1 MSRVPLTHTA
11 GYALGLVALTN
22 AMSLLDRNILA
33 ILSPRIKHDIGVG
46 DAEMGLLYGTVFA
59 LFFALFSLPLGRLA
73 DGWVRTRL
81 LGITLAFWSVATAL
95 AAAAHGFALLAL
107 SRLGVGIGEGAAQPA
122 GFSLVFDHYAKPR
135 RGFATAVI
143 AAAIAL
149 GLGGSSVLGGVA
161 ADWWD
166 HLYAGGAAPLGLKG
180 WQFAFLVAALPGFIL
195 AALLW
200 RMPEPRRGRLD
211 GIDSPPDPHP
221 FRASLAVL
229 GAVTP
234 GFNWLAFAIR
244 RAGAR
249 YWSVNLV
256 ATILVVAGAMVLT
269 RITSTLSPRPPLHF
283 GALAVSPHALQWGV
297 VGFGALVVVN
307 LLQRLRLADRPT
319 YEVITRSPALLLCMG
334 IAALQMMINYG
345 TMGFTPSFLMKHYG
359 LSPATTGLQFGV
371 LAGALGIIGPML
383 AGPLSDRINSRFPGA
398 GRAGVTLVSLGVS
411 PLIAIWV
418 YHAPDPATFY
428 TRFVLYSLIL
438 TAWYPPLLALMFGQ
452 VLPRMRGI
460 TTSLYIIVYTL
471 FGIGIGPF
479 VVGMIADANG
489 GDLAAA
495 ILSINWVAPAIVVML
510 IALALCARRDEER
523 LIERA
528 RRGGEV
534 LTLEPMRNAQP
545 QAAGAAGGALED
557 SARP

>member
-1 MSRVPLTHTA
+1 MSRARFVQTA

-22 AMSLLDRNILA
+22 ALSLLDRNILA
-33 ILSPRIKHDIGVG
+33 ILAPRIKHDIGIG

-59 LFFALFSLPLGRLA
+59 LFYALFSLPLGRLA
-73 DGWVRTRL
+73 DGWVRSRL
-81 LGITLAFWSVATAL
+81 LSITLAFWSVATAL
-95 AAAAHGFALLAL
+95 AAAAHGFALLAV

-122 GFSLVFDHYAKPR
+122 GISLVMDRYAKPR
-135 RGFATAVI
+135 RGFAMAVI

-166 HLYAGGAAPLGLKG
+166 HLHAGDTAPLGLKG
-180 WQFAFLVAALPGFIL
+180 WQFAFLVAALPGFLL

-200 RMPEPRRGRLD
+200 SLPEPRRGQLD
-211 GIDSPPDPHP
+211 GIESAPDPRP
-221 FRASLAVL
+221 FRASLALL

-234 GFNWLAFAIR
+234 GANWFALAGR

-256 ATILVVAGAMVLT
+256 ATLVVIVAALVLM
-269 RITSTLSPRPPLHF
+269 RITSALSPRPPLHF
-283 GALAVSPHALQWGV
+283 GSLAVNPHALQWSV

-307 LLQRLRLADRPT
+307 LLQRLSLADRPT
-319 YEVITRSPALLLCMG
+319 FEVITRSPALLLCLG

-359 LSPATTGLQFGV
+359 LSPAATGLQFGL
-371 LAGALGIIGPML
+371 LAGGLGIIGPMI
-383 AGPLSDRINSRFPGA
+383 AGPLSDRMNTRFPGA
-398 GRAGVTLVSLGVS
+398 GRACVTLVSLGVS

-418 YHAPDPATFY
+418 YHAPDPAAFY
-428 TRFVLYSLIL
+428 ARFVLYSLVL
-438 TAWYPPLLALMFGQ
+438 TAWYPPLYAIMFEQ

-460 TTSLYIIVYTL
+460 TASLYLIVYTL

-489 GDLAAA
+489 GNLAAA
-495 ILSINWVAPAIVVML
+495 ILAINWVAPAIVIML
-510 IALALCARRDEER
+510 IALALRVQRDEAG

-534 LTLEPMRNAQP
+534 L
-545 QAAGAAGGALED
+545 AGAPATPA
-557 SARP
+557 A

>member
-1 MSRVPLTHTA
+1 MSRARFVQTA

-22 AMSLLDRNILA
+22 ALSLLDRNILA
-33 ILSPRIKHDIGVG
+33 ILAPRIKHDIGIG

-59 LFFALFSLPLGRLA
+59 LFYALFSLPLGRLA
-73 DGWVRTRL
+73 DGWVRSRL
-81 LGITLAFWSVATAL
+81 LSITLAFWSVATAL
-95 AAAAHGFALLAL
+95 AAAAHGFVLLAV
-107 SRLGVGIGEGAAQPA
+107 SRLGVGVGEGAAQPA
-122 GFSLVFDHYAKPR
+122 GISLVMDRYAKPR
-135 RGFATAVI
+135 RGFAMAVI

-166 HLYAGGAAPLGLKG
+166 QLHAGSTAPLGLKG
-180 WQFAFLVAALPGFIL
+180 WQFAFLVAALPGFLL

-200 RMPEPRRGRLD
+200 SLPEPRRGQLD
-211 GIDSPPDPHP
+211 GIESAPDPRP
-221 FRASLAVL
+221 FRASLALL

-234 GFNWLAFAIR
+234 GANWFALAAR

-256 ATILVVAGAMVLT
+256 ASLVVIVAALLLM
-269 RITSTLSPRPPLHF
+269 RITSALSPRPPLHF
-283 GALAVSPHALQWGV
+283 GSLAVSPHTLQWSV

-307 LLQRLRLADRPT
+307 LLQRLSLADRPT
-319 YEVITRSPALLLCMG
+319 FEVITRSPALLLCLA

-359 LSPATTGLQFGV
+359 LSPAATGLQFGL
-371 LAGALGIIGPML
+371 LAAALGIIGPMI
-383 AGPLSDRINSRFPGA
+383 AGPLSDRMNTRFPGA
-398 GRAGVTLVSLGVS
+398 GRAYVTLVSLGVS

-418 YHAPDPATFY
+418 YHAPDPAAFY
-428 TRFVLYSLIL
+428 ARFVLYSLVL
-438 TAWYPPLLALMFGQ
+438 TAWYPPLYAIMFEQ

-460 TTSLYIIVYTL
+460 TASLYLIVYTL

-489 GDLAAA
+489 GNLAAA
-495 ILSINWVAPAIVVML
+495 ILAINWVAPAIVVML
-510 IALALCARRDEER
+510 IALVLRVQRDEAG

-534 LTLEPMRNAQP
+534 LATAPATP
-545 QAAGAAGGALED
+545 AA
-557 SARP
+557 

>member
-1 MSRVPLTHTA
+1 VSCARLTHTA
-11 GYALGLVALTN
+11 GYALALVALTN

-33 ILSPRIKHDIGVG
+33 ILSPRIKHDLGVG

-59 LFFALFSLPLGRLA
+59 LFYALFSLPLGRLA

-81 LGITLAFWSVATAL
+81 LGIALAFWSVATAL
-95 AAAAHGFALLAL
+95 AAVAQGFAFLAL

-122 GFSLVFDHYAKPR
+122 GFSLVFDHYAKAR

-166 HLYAGGAAPLGLKG
+166 HLHAGSAAPLGLKG
-180 WQFAFLVAALPGFIL
+180 WQFAFLVAAAPGFIL

-200 RMPEPRRGRLD
+200 RMPEPQRGRLD
-211 GIDSPPDPHP
+211 GIESPPDEHP

-234 GFNWLAFAIR
+234 GCNWFALALR
-244 RAGAR
+244 RASAR
-249 YWSVNLV
+249 YWSINLV
-256 ATILVVAGAMVLT
+256 AMILVVAGAAALT
-269 RITSTLSPRPPLHF
+269 RITSAFSPRPPLHL
-283 GALAVSPHALQWGV
+283 GALAVNPHALQWGV

-319 YEVITRSPALLLCMG
+319 FEVITRSPALLLCFG

-371 LAGALGIIGPML
+371 LAATLGIVGPL
-383 AGPLSDRINSRFPGA
+383 IAGPLSDRINARFPGA
-398 GRAGVTLVSLGVS
+398 GRAWVTLVSLGVS

-418 YHAPDPATFY
+418 YHAPHPAAFY
-428 TRFVLYSLIL
+428 SRFVLYSVVL
-438 TAWYPPLLALMFGQ
+438 TAWYPPLYALMFEQ

-460 TTSLYIIVYTL
+460 TASLYIIVYTL

-479 VVGMIADANG
+479 LVGMIADANG
-489 GDLAAA
+489 GDLASA
-495 ILSINWVAPAIVVML
+495 ILAVNWVAPPIVIML
-510 IALALCARRDEER
+510 IMLALRVKRDEAGV
-523 LIERA
+523 IERA
-528 RRGGEV
+528 RSGGE
-534 LTLEPMRNAQP
+534 TFAAA
-545 QAAGAAGGALED
+545 QAAP
-557 SARP
+557 ST

>member
-1 MSRVPLTHTA
+1 MSRARLTATA
-11 GYALGLVALTN
+11 GYALALVALTN
-22 AMSLLDRNILA
+22 TMSLLDRNILA
-33 ILSPRIKHDIGVG
+33 ILAPRIKHDIGVG

-59 LFFALFSLPLGRLA
+59 LFYALFSLPLGRLA

-81 LGITLAFWSVATAL
+81 LGITLAFWSVATGL

-122 GFSLVFDHYAKPR
+122 GISLVMDHYAKPR
-135 RGFATAVI
+135 RGFAMAVI

-166 HLYAGGAAPLGLKG
+166 HRHAAGAPLGLRG
-180 WQFAFLVAALPGFIL
+180 WQFAFLLAALPGFLL

-200 RMPEPRRGRLD
+200 RTPEPQRGRLD
-211 GIDSPPDPHP
+211 GIESPPDPHP
-221 FRASLAVL
+221 FRESLALL

-234 GFNWLAFAIR
+234 GANWLALAGR
-244 RAGAR
+244 RAGVR
-249 YWSVNLV
+249 YWGINLAATLLVIAV
-256 ATILVVAGAMVLT
+256 AVMLT
-269 RITSTLSPRPPLHF
+269 RITSALSPRPPLHF
-283 GALAVSPHALQWGV
+283 GSLAVSPHVLQWSV

-307 LLQRLRLADRPT
+307 LLQRLALADRAT
-319 YEVITRSPALLLCMG
+319 FACLTRSPALLLCFG

-359 LSPATTGLQFGV
+359 LSPAATGLQFGL
-371 LAGALGIIGPML
+371 LAGALGMVGPMI
-383 AGPLSDRINSRFPGA
+383 AGPLSDRINARFPGA
-398 GRAGVTLVSLGVS
+398 GRACVTLVSLGVS

-418 YHAPDPATFY
+418 YHAPDPTSFY
-428 TRFVLYSLIL
+428 LRFVLYSLVL
-438 TAWYPPLLALMFGQ
+438 TAWYPPLYALMFEQ

-460 TTSLYIIVYTL
+460 TASLYLIVYTL

-479 VVGMIADANG
+479 VVGLIADANG
-489 GDLAAA
+489 GNLAAA
-495 ILSINWVAPAIVVML
+495 ILAINWVAPAIVVML
-510 IALALCARRDEER
+510 IALALRVQRDEAG

-528 RRGGEV
+528 RRGGE
-534 LTLEPMRNAQP
+534 LLQAAQP
-545 QAAGAAGGALED
+545 APGI
-557 SARP
+557 

>member
-1 MSRVPLTHTA
+1 MSRARLAHTA
-11 GYALGLVALTN
+11 GYALALVALTN
-22 AMSLLDRNILA
+22 AISLLDRNILA
-33 ILSPRIKHDIGVG
+33 ILAPRIKTDLGIG

-59 LFFALFSLPLGRLA
+59 LFYALFSLPLGRLA

-81 LGITLAFWSVATAL
+81 LAITLAFWSLATAL
-95 AAAAHGFALLAL
+95 AAAAQGFALLAL

-135 RGFATAVI
+135 RGFATAVV

-149 GLGGSSVLGGVA
+149 GLGGSSVLGGVT

-166 HLYAGGAAPLGLKG
+166 HLHAGGAAPLGLKG

-200 RMPEPRRGRLD
+200 RMPEPQRGRLD
-211 GIDSPPDPHP
+211 GIESPPDPRP
-221 FRASLAVL
+221 VRASLALL

-234 GFNWLAFAIR
+234 GANWLAMAGR
-244 RAGAR
+244 RAGAG
-249 YWSVNLV
+249 YWRINLA
-256 ATILVVAGAMVLT
+256 ATVLVIAGAAVLT
-269 RITSTLSPRPPLHF
+269 RITSALSPRPPLHI
-283 GALAVSPHALQWGV
+283 GALAVNPHALQWGV

-319 YEVITRSPALLLCMG
+319 SEVITRSPALLLCIG
-334 IAALQMMINYG
+334 VGALQMMINYG

-371 LAGALGIIGPML
+371 LAGALGIIGPL
-383 AGPLSDRINSRFPGA
+383 IAGPLSDRINVRFPGA
-398 GRAGVTLVSLGVS
+398 GRAWVTLASLSAS

-418 YHAPDPATFY
+418 YHAPAPAAFY
-428 TRFVLYSLIL
+428 ARFVLYSLVL
-438 TAWYPPLLALMFGQ
+438 TAWYPPLYAIMFEQ

-460 TTSLYIIVYTL
+460 TSSLYIIVTTL

-479 VVGMIADANG
+479 VVGMISDANG
-489 GDLAAA
+489 GNLAAA
-495 ILSINWVAPAIVVML
+495 ILAINWVAPAIVVML
-510 IALALCARRDEER
+510 IALVLRVRGDEER

-528 RRGGEV
+528 QRGGEV
-534 LTLEPMRNAQP
+534 LS
-545 QAAGAAGGALED
+545 GARVATTA
-557 SARP
+557 

>member
-1 MSRVPLTHTA
+1 VSRARFVQTA

-22 AMSLLDRNILA
+22 ALSLLDRNILA
-33 ILSPRIKHDIGVG
+33 ILAPRIKHDIGIG

-59 LFFALFSLPLGRLA
+59 LFYALFSLPLGRLA
-73 DGWVRTRL
+73 DGWVRSRL
-81 LGITLAFWSVATAL
+81 LSITLAFWSVATAL
-95 AAAAHGFALLAL
+95 AAAAHGFALLAV

-122 GFSLVFDHYAKPR
+122 GISLVMDRYAKPR
-135 RGFATAVI
+135 RGFAMAVI

-166 HLYAGGAAPLGLKG
+166 HLHAGDTAPLGLKG
-180 WQFAFLVAALPGFIL
+180 WQFAFLVAALPGFLL

-200 RMPEPRRGRLD
+200 SLPEPRRGQLD
-211 GIDSPPDPHP
+211 GIESAPDPRP
-221 FRASLAVL
+221 FRASLALL

-234 GFNWLAFAIR
+234 GANWFALAGR

-256 ATILVVAGAMVLT
+256 ATLVVIVAALVLM
-269 RITSTLSPRPPLHF
+269 RITSALSPRPPLHF
-283 GALAVSPHALQWGV
+283 GSLAVNPHALQWSV

-307 LLQRLRLADRPT
+307 LLQRLSLADRPT
-319 YEVITRSPALLLCMG
+319 FEVITRSPALLLCLG

-359 LSPATTGLQFGV
+359 LSPAATGLQFGL
-371 LAGALGIIGPML
+371 LAGGLGIIGPMI
-383 AGPLSDRINSRFPGA
+383 AGPLSDRMNTRFPGA
-398 GRAGVTLVSLGVS
+398 GRACVTLVSLGVS

-418 YHAPDPATFY
+418 YHAPDPAAFY
-428 TRFVLYSLIL
+428 ARFVLYSLVL
-438 TAWYPPLLALMFGQ
+438 TAWYPPLYAIMFEQ

-460 TTSLYIIVYTL
+460 TASLYLIVYTL

-489 GDLAAA
+489 GNLAAA
-495 ILSINWVAPAIVVML
+495 ILAINWVAPAIVIML
-510 IALALCARRDEER
+510 IALALRVQRDEAG

-534 LTLEPMRNAQP
+534 L
-545 QAAGAAGGALED
+545 AGAPATPA
-557 SARP
+557 A